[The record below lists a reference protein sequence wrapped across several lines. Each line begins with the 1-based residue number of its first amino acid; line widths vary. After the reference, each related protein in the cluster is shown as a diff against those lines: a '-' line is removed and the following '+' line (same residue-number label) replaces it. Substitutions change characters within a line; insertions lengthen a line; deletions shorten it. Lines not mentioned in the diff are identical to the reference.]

1 MRAKF
6 VIAALLAVST
16 VAGAI
21 EFPDSVS
28 ASKCKGKKKIFGFI
42 DDPTSTPSVRK
53 LKMRNSFYVQAGSA
67 YVQGCRTAK
76 GSSEC
81 QETFGLGLFLTP
93 GFTGDVPCF
102 SQSGLPFIDYYRT
115 IDGVYEYWSA
125 TDECTVTV
133 TKYDETRG
141 RVKGMY
147 RARMAQLSLPEPVYG
162 DLVGCFR
169 AKRQDLG
176 PVE

>member
-1 MRAKF
+1 MKATF
-6 VIAALLAVST
+6 VIAALLAAST
-16 VAGAI
+16 VAGAV

-28 ASKCKGKKKIFGFI
+28 ASKCKGKKKIFGFL

-53 LKMRNSFYVQAGSA
+53 IKMRNSFYVQAGSA

-81 QETFGLGLFLTP
+81 QETFGLSLFLTP
-93 GFTGDVPCF
+93 GFTGETPCF

-115 IDGVYEYWSA
+115 VDGTYQYWSS

-141 RVKGMY
+141 RVKGTY
-147 RARMAQLSLPEPVYG
+147 RARVAQLSLPEPVYG
-162 DLVGCFR
+162 DLVGCFSAR
-169 AKRQDLG
+169 RQDLG
-176 PVE
+176 PID